1 MAWSSIHRRLAGVR
15 RGEAMLVSFSLV
27 LLAVVAMA
35 SARYL

>member
-1 MAWSSIHRRLAGVR
+1 MPGTAERIGALQRRLVVAER
-15 RGEAMLVSFSLV
+15 VSFSLV